1 MKPLVMPV
9 ISFSDN
15 FTGHSIWNTEPVST
29 ISGDVVQ
36 ELVTV
41 AEVDTGQALF
51 VVFDVRVEGLRF
63 QYIDNLSLLFIGEVL
78 RL

>member
-1 MKPLVMPV
+1 MPV

-15 FTGHSIWNTEPVST
+15 FTGYSIWNIEPVST

-41 AEVDTGQALF
+41 AEVNTGQALF